1 MENYLNGKSK
11 VLMAVICF
19 FLGQIGIHNF
29 MLGEVKKGI
38 VKIVGSILC
47 GVPGLV
53 LMIIDLVKILTDK
66 YEVNAD
72 AWF

>member
-11 VLMAVICF
+11 VLMAVLCF
-19 FLGQIGIHNF
+19 FFGQIGIHNF
-29 MLGEVKKGI
+29 ILGEVKKGI
-38 VKIVGSILC
+38 VKIIGSFLC